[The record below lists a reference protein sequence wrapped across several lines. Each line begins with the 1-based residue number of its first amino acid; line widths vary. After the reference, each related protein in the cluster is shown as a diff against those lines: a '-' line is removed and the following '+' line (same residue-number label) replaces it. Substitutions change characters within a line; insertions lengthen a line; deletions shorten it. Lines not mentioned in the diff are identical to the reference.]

1 MKGTRNFVLSKGDL
15 SSTGLFLWWW
25 CYFPWWLRTTRLY
38 CCWRTLAVFQSQLK
52 MMFSQSEIFFPTS
65 TDRELFSIS
74 DLRCVVVTGTSER
87 SVSCVNVIIVL
98 KLAVLQTSAPKGLQ
112 SSCQGKGSL
121 GRSRFMKSHSAGF
134 TPWKTLVG
142 KVWVLAPTGILIVP
156 PADLC
161 DFGNLLSSLGQ
172 FPYLWCG

>member
-1 MKGTRNFVLSKGDL
+1 MMLLSVVAENYRPLLLLADPCCLSKSIKNDVLTIGD
-15 SSTGLFLWWW
+15 
-25 CYFPWWLRTTRLY
+25 
-38 CCWRTLAVFQSQLK
+38 
-52 MMFSQSEIFFPTS
+52 FFPTS

-74 DLRCVVVTGTSER
+74 DLRCVVVKGTSER

-112 SSCQGKGSL
+112 SSCQGKGSP

-172 FPYLWCG
+172 FPYLWYG